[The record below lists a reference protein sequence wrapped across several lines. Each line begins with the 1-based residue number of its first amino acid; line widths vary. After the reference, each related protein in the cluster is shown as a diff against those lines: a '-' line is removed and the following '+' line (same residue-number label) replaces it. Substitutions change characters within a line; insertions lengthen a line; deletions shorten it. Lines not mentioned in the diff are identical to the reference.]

1 MAILDIFKKKQTKKT
16 KPQEKRQEKSVA
28 KQDSLPSAAP
38 KPKRFPEQA
47 YRVLRK
53 PHVTEKAGDLTAKNQ
68 YVFEIF
74 PTANKIEVKK
84 SVEALYGVDVDHVR
98 IINIP
103 RKQKIFKG
111 RKGWSPGYKKAI
123 VKIREGQKIEVLPR

>member
-1 MAILDIFKKKQTKKT
+1 MTILDIFKKKQKKVPE
-16 KPQEKRQEKSVA
+16 KPKPVA
-28 KQDSLPSAAP
+28 KPEPSVSVAP

-47 YRVLRK
+47 YRVLAK
-53 PHVTEKAGDLTAKNQ
+53 PHITEKAGDLTAKNQ

-74 PTANKIEVKK
+74 PQANKFEVKRA
-84 SVEALYGVDVDHVR
+84 VEDLYGVDVEGVR

-111 RKGWSPGYKKAI
+111 RRGWRGGYKKAI
-123 VKIREGQKIEVLPR
+123 IKIKEGQKIEVLPR

>member
-1 MAILDIFKKKQTKKT
+1 MTILDIFKKKQKKVPE
-16 KPQEKRQEKSVA
+16 KPKPVA
-28 KQDSLPSAAP
+28 KPEPSVSAAP
-38 KPKRFPEQA
+38 AKFKRFPEQA
-47 YRVLRK
+47 YRVLAK

-74 PTANKIEVKK
+74 PQANKFEVKRA
-84 SVEALYGVDVDHVR
+84 VEDLYGVYVEGVR

-111 RKGWSPGYKKAI
+111 RRGWRGGYKKAI
-123 VKIREGQKIEVLPR
+123 IKIKEGQKIEVLPR